1 MKQTLAKSQTVR
13 PSSAIKRPSSA
24 CQTPI
29 NMQKR
34 EKLKSLLVEKFM
46 KKFESNFKSVIE
58 SQVGIFIQKSNL
70 TENDLKQF
78 EEKLKKI
85 IEELKD
91 KEKIK
96 QQLEGEKNNFKEN
109 ENSSKLMNNNFI
121 SNKTNQQN
129 NDDDTKS
136 VCSRMSDISNKNFAN
151 KNNQGLKYEEIT
163 NFELRKLLQNEKKP
177 VIRDQINREDEW
189 TLIAKQKKQQWE
201 QEKKEIREK
210 DKIIKIS
217 NRQTYDNQIKDK
229 EVKKQQDQKSDNN
242 FHKTLM
248 GTVDKLTKEE
258 REKMQIMKD
267 KRMTEKEL
275 RDKQIQNNIERKKN
289 EFLNNRNFDNTL
301 SKG

>member
-210 DKIIKIS
+210 DKIIKIT
-217 NRQTYDNQIKDK
+217 NRQTYDSQIKDK
-229 EVKKQQDQKSDNN
+229 EVKKQQDQKSENN

-301 SKG
+301 SKR